1 MLQAYSYK
9 SVESILKHG
18 LAQPPRAAAESA
30 TPQAPL
36 THENLRGAG
45 YYH

>member
-1 MLQAYSYK
+1 MLQAYSYQ
-9 SVESILKHG
+9 SVASILKHG
-18 LAQPPRAAAESA
+18 LDQQPLPATAPA

-36 THENLRGAG
+36 THENLRGAS